1 MNEAD
6 ILRQYRKAMF
16 LTAYPHKTAH
26 LASAFS
32 IAEVMYVLYRK
43 GILRYRPQEPDWPDR
58 DRFIL
63 SKGHAALAVYVM
75 LRDTGVLSD
84 ARLSTFCRPVENALG
99 GELHPL
105 ETPGV
110 EAATGSLGHGLG
122 FGVGCAM
129 ALKADRSEAQVYVLV
144 GNGELGEGVIWES
157 VMAAH
162 KFALDNL
169 TVILDDNK
177 LQKMGLTSDI
187 MRITSWADK
196 WRAFGWTV
204 EEVEDGHDVEALTA
218 ALSKKNTS
226 GEPRVIIA
234 HTVKGKGVSLMEHNP
249 DWHFKMPYKKELK
262 TFMEEL
268 DISEQELED
277 AKVVLDDTV

>member
-6 ILRQYRKAMF
+6 LMKQYRREMF

-32 IAEVMYVLYRK
+32 IAEILYVLYRG
-43 GILRYRPQEPDWPDR
+43 GILRFRAEDPAWPDR

-75 LRDTGVLSD
+75 LHDIGVLDD
-84 ARLSTFCRPVENALG
+84 AKMRSFCRPGDSLG

-105 ETPGV
+105 ETAGV

-129 ALKADRSEAQVYVLV
+129 ALKANKSEAQVYVLV
-144 GNGELGEGVIWES
+144 GNGELGEGVIWEG

-169 TVILDDNK
+169 TVILDDNR
-177 LQKMGLTSDI
+177 LQKMGFTSDI
-187 MRITSWADK
+187 MRITSWREK
-196 WRAFGWTV
+196 WEAFGWRTA
-204 EEVEDGHDVEALTA
+204 EVDGHDIAALTEV
-218 ALSKKNTS
+218 LSEKNTS

-234 HTVKGKGVSLMEHNP
+234 HTVKGKGVSLMEDNA

-268 DISEQELED
+268 DITEQELSD
-277 AKVVLDDTV
+277 AKVVSTGAV

>member
-1 MNEAD
+1 MTK
-6 ILRQYRKAMF
+6 YRKEMF
-16 LTAYPHKTAH
+16 LTAYPQKTAH

-32 IAEVMYVLYRK
+32 IAEIMYVLYRG
-43 GILRYRPQEPDWPDR
+43 GILRYRAEDPAWPDR

-75 LRDTGVLSD
+75 LHDIGVLSD
-84 ARLSTFCRPVENALG
+84 AKMRTFCRPGDSLG

-129 ALKADRSEAQVYVLV
+129 ALKASGSPAQVYVLV

-162 KFALDNL
+162 KFELDNL

-187 MRITSWADK
+187 MRISSWADK
-196 WRAFGWTV
+196 WEAFGWETT
-204 EEVEDGHDVEALTA
+204 EVPDGHSIPALREAL
-218 ALSKKNTS
+218 SRKNS
-226 GEPRVIIA
+226 AGKPRVIIA
-234 HTVKGKGVSLMEHNP
+234 HTVKGKGVSVMENKA

-262 TFMEEL
+262 MFMEEL
-268 DISEQELED
+268 GITEKELED
-277 AKVVLDDTV
+277 AKVVPDDII